1 MCQALC
7 GSLSDREL
15 VSKIGRASSRGRE
28 EGMEQERLAQSAEEK
43 QGSRSWGPKAMK
55 LR

>member
-7 GSLSDREL
+7 GSLSDREF
-15 VSKIGRASSRGRE
+15 VSKTGRASSRERE
-28 EGMEQERLAQSAEEK
+28 EGMEQERLAQPEEEK
-43 QGSRSWGPKAMK
+43 QGSRSRGPKGMK

>member
-15 VSKIGRASSRGRE
+15 MSKIGRASSRERE
-28 EGMEQERLAQSAEEK
+28 EGMEQERLARPGEEK
-43 QGSRSWGPKAMK
+43 QGSGSQGPKGMK